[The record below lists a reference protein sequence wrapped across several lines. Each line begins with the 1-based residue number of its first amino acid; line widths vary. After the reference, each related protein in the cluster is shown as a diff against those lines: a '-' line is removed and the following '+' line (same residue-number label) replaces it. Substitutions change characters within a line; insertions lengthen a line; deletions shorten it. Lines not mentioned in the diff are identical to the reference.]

1 MNKVNKLYEIVRE
14 NNMTNEEVINLFLNY
29 HGTQLITDEFIEFIE
44 DEGYYI
50 PNNI

>member
-1 MNKVNKLYEIVRE
+1 MNKVDKLYEIVKE
-14 NNMTNEEVINLFLNY
+14 NDMTNEEVINLFLNY

-50 PNNI
+50 PEI